1 MHEQQGIKPH
11 LPTRSPHR
19 TPTASASASQSVALH
34 VVLDNSS
41 NPAVFKKPC
50 LLLIP
55 GQKKVSCA
63 FHFLAKGAREAY
75 FLHCSSGRLRV
86 GCARRPVCIE
96 QCSCQLLVELFELRI
111 AFENGGIT
119 GGEHDIVARGCQQVG

>member
-1 MHEQQGIKPH
+1 MREQQGIRPH

-41 NPAVFKKPC
+41 NPVVFKETR
-50 LLLIP
+50 LSLIP
-55 GQKKVSCA
+55 GQKKDSCA

-75 FLHCSSGRLRV
+75 FQDCLSGRLRV

-111 AFENGGIT
+111 AFENGGIA
-119 GGEHDIVARGCQQVG
+119 GGDHGTVARGRQQVD